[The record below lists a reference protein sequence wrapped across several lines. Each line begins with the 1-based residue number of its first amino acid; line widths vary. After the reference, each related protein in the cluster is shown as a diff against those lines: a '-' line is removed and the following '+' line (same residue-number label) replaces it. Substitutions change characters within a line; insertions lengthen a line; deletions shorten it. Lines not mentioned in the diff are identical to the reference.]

1 MEKSDEPVPIFGRRP
16 ERRRPPTLAEDV
28 TAHLRTAI
36 LTGALAAGEFIRID
50 AVARELGVSITP
62 VREALVSLQG
72 DGFVE
77 LLPNRGFRVL
87 ELSEADI
94 DDAYLVQR
102 FVAGELAA
110 RAAER
115 LSDDEL
121 DRLEAIQAEITS
133 AHEAGDSVSVERAN
147 QDFHRLI
154 NRAAGAPKLGL
165 ILRLAL
171 HYVPQS
177 PDAAVPGWQEA
188 TATDHRDI
196 LTALRGRDAEGA
208 RIAMVAHIDHARRLL
223 IEHRRRQDDGTRA
236 EEA

>member
-1 MEKSDEPVPIFGRRP
+1 VTPDEPVPIFGRRP
-16 ERRRPPTLAEDV
+16 ERRRPLTLAEDV
-28 TAHLRTAI
+28 TAQLRTAI

-87 ELSEADI
+87 ELTEADI

-102 FVAGELAA
+102 FVAGELTA
-110 RAAER
+110 RAAGR
-115 LSDDEL
+115 LSDAEL
-121 DRLEAIQAEITS
+121 DRLEAIQAEITR
-133 AHEAGDSVSVERAN
+133 AHEADDPASIERAN

-154 NRAAGAPKLGL
+154 NLAAGAPKLGL
-165 ILRLAL
+165 VLRFVL

-188 TATDHRDI
+188 TAADHGDI

-223 IEHRRRQDDGTRA
+223 IQHRRRQAGGTQA